1 MSQKTLY
8 LIDGSGFIFRAFH
21 ALPPLSRKD
30 GTPVGAVF
38 GFANMLLRTMA
49 DWRAEHMAVIF
60 DAGRQTF
67 RNKLYPEYK
76 ANRSETPPDLIPQF
90 SLIRQLCQSFHVPIV
105 EKEGFEADDLI
116 ATYAKQAVQKGF
128 KVVII
133 SSDKDLMQLVDDDI
147 SMFDPMKAK
156 PIHAAEVQEKFG
168 VEPKHVIDI
177 LALAGDSSDNIPGV
191 PSIGLKTATELV
203 LKFGTVEEILKNA
216 HHIPQTKRRETLI
229 AHADDARLSKQLVAL
244 EEDVPLDVPLS
255 DLIRKPFDM
264 DVTIAFLHQ
273 QDFRSLEGRIRNM
286 FDGGKMGFLPH
297 TQEAKPTAA
306 PAAKTTVTI
315 PTPHDHPKD
324 YQLVQTLEQL
334 KSWLEKIDQ
343 HKVVAIDTETTSLN
357 AVSAELV
364 GISLSVKDGEAC
376 YIPVGHRATD
386 MLSSVQQLPLDL
398 VLEHI
403 RPLCANP
410 AILKVG
416 HNIKYDKLVLKKYQ
430 VDIHPF
436 ADTMLISY
444 LLGETPRHGLDLL
457 TSHYVGHTMTGFKE
471 LVGLTKSAKNF
482 SEVPLADALNYAAA
496 DADFTGRLYR
506 HLYPLLQSSPLH
518 TVYQTIDLPLVD
530 ILVDM
535 ENTGMVIDPAVLR
548 KLSLELATRMKKL
561 EDQIVQ
567 LAGQPFNVASPK
579 QLGEILF
586 GKLKLPGGKKGK
598 NGDYST
604 NADALEELAAQ
615 HPLPALA
622 LEWRQLAKLK
632 STYTDTLIAD
642 INPKTG
648 RVHTSF
654 SMAGT
659 TTGRLA
665 SSDPNLQNIP
675 IRTEEGKKI
684 RTAFIAAPGH
694 KLISLDYSQI
704 ELRLLA
710 HMADVPT
717 IRQAFMDG
725 IDIHAAT
732 ASQIFNAPLK
742 DVTQEMR
749 SHAKT
754 INFGLIYGMSAFGL
768 AAQLKISREQ
778 AAQYIEAYHTQ
789 YPGIKAYMEEM
800 KEFARQHGYV
810 ETLFKRRCYI
820 ADIQSKN
827 GNIRAMAER
836 QAINAPLQGSNAD
849 IIKRAMNDIP
859 KALLQHKLH
868 SKMVLQVHDELLIEA
883 PIDEVDATIQ
893 VVKKIMESVVTLKV
907 PLKVGTGVGNNWS
920 EAH

>member
-67 RNKLYPEYK
+67 RNKIYPDYK
-76 ANRSETPPDLIPQF
+76 ANRTETPPDLIPQF

-116 ATYAKQAVQKGF
+116 ATYAKQAVKKGF

-147 SMFDPMKAK
+147 SMFDPIKAR

-177 LALAGDSSDNIPGV
+177 LSLAGDNSDNIPGV
-191 PSIGLKTATELV
+191 PSIGLKTAAELV

-216 HHIPQTKRRETLI
+216 DKIPQTKRRETLI

-255 DLIRKPFDM
+255 DLIRQPFDM

-286 FDGGKMGFLPH
+286 FDGGKMGFPAH
-297 TQEAKPTAA
+297 GEEAKPASDTASQ
-306 PAAKTTVTI
+306 I
-315 PTPHDHPKD
+315 PTVSHPKE
-324 YQLVQTLEQL
+324 YQLVQTLDQL
-334 KSWLEKIDQ
+334 KTWLDKIDA
-343 HKVVAIDTETTSLN
+343 HEVVAIDTETTSLN
-357 AVSAELV
+357 AMTAELV
-364 GISLSVKDGEAC
+364 GVSLSVQDGEAC

-410 AILKVG
+410 KILKVG

-436 ADTMLISY
+436 ADTMLMSY
-444 LLGETPRHGLDLL
+444 LLGETPRHALDILAE
-457 TSHYVGHTMTGFKE
+457 HYFAHKMTDFKE
-471 LVGLTKSAKNF
+471 LVGLTKAAKNF

-506 HLYPLLQSSPLH
+506 HLYPILKSSPLH
-518 TVYQTIDLPLVD
+518 KVYETIDLPLVD

-535 ENTGMVIDPAVLR
+535 ESTGMVIDPAVLR
-548 KLSLELATRMKKL
+548 KLSMELTTRLKKL

-579 QLGEILF
+579 QLADILF
-586 GKLKLPGGKKGK
+586 EKLKLPGGKKGK

-604 NADALEELAAQ
+604 NADTLEELATQ
-615 HPLPALA
+615 HPLPALV

-665 SSDPNLQNIP
+665 SSNPNLQNIP

-684 RTAFIAAPGH
+684 RTAFIAPPGH

-732 ASQIFNAPLK
+732 ASQIFDAPLK

-768 AAQLKISREQ
+768 ASQLKISRDQ

-820 ADIQSKN
+820 ADIRSKN

-859 KALLQHKLH
+859 KALGQHKLQ